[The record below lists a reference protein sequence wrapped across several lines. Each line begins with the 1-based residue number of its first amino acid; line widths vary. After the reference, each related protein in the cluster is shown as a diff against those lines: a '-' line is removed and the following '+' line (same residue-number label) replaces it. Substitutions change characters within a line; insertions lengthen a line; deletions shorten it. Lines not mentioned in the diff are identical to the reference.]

1 MSELE
6 ELQKASAG
14 LQRCRNELR
23 VLMESSSPESEEA
36 VKAELGVAKA
46 KLGVAE
52 AKLGVAEA
60 ELYEAKRKEATPER
74 QSEIAKAEMGVVKA
88 EMGVVKAEMGVAK
101 AEWDVAIAAYNA
113 EAKNPITSTERLR
126 SLQDQIDARKE
137 TYKRLEGQLS
147 FVGFRSPNGST

>member
-1 MSELE
+1 MSEPGELQAAKA
-6 ELQKASAG
+6 ELQKKRSILRGA
-14 LQRCRNELR
+14 NERHDKL
-23 VLMESSSPESEEA
+23 LESSSPDPQEVLEA
-36 VKAELGVAKA
+36 KVGVAETELGVAKA

-52 AKLGVAEA
+52 AKE
-60 ELYEAKRKEATPER
+60 ETPER
-74 QSEIAKAEMGVVKA
+74 QTEIAKAEMGVA
-88 EMGVVKAEMGVAK
+88 KAEMGVAK

-113 EAKNPITSTERLR
+113 EAKIPNTSTERLR

>member
-14 LQRCRNELR
+14 LQRCRDELR
-23 VLMESSSPESEEA
+23 GLMESSSPESEEA

-74 QSEIAKAEMGVVKA
+74 QSEIAKAEMGVA
-88 EMGVVKAEMGVAK
+88 KAEMGVAK